1 MSINSASAFQAIN
14 KDPHTLVLE
23 AREMIGGLA
32 AISGPVETLTA
43 DQLFYQFSAISDKLD
58 IALIK
63 WRRNDVTGQ
72 CHRT

>member
-32 AISGPVETLTA
+32 AISGASSGSVETLTA
-43 DQLFYQFSAISDKLD
+43 EQLFYLFASIGDKLD
-58 IALIK
+58 IALLK
-63 WRRNDVTGQ
+63 MEAE
-72 CHRT
+72 

>member
-32 AISGPVETLTA
+32 AISSASSGPVETLTA
-43 DQLFYQFSAISDKLD
+43 EHLFYLFASIYEKLD
-58 IALIK
+58 IALFK
-63 WRRNDVTGQ
+63 MEAE
-72 CHRT
+72 